1 MALCVIPQQAT
12 RRPMKRFDFKAH
24 WAKLTVGTFASSVSK
39 VPKQAKL
46 YTDCPH
52 SRRLFNNPNSYD
64 GQDRVARQ
72 CIWRISSTSHPWK
85 HVDHM
90 VQSLPQQRKSL
101 MMYFFD
107 GFVRMSFVSLLFSSC
122 FLLSHLPADRVSDEA
137 ETEEA
142 WQLSW
147 CHLLG

>member
-1 MALCVIPQQAT
+1 MALCLIPQQAT

-24 WAKLTVGTFASSVSK
+24 WAKLTISSFASWVSK
-39 VPKQAKL
+39 VPKQGKL
-46 YTDCPH
+46 YADCPH
-52 SRRLFNNPNSYD
+52 SHRLFNSYD

-72 CIWRISSTSHPWK
+72 CIWRISSTCHPWK
-85 HVDHM
+85 QNVDHM
-90 VQSLPQQRKSL
+90 VKSLPQQRKPL
-101 MMYFFD
+101 MMYFFN
-107 GFVRMSFVSLLFSSC
+107 GFVRMSFVSHLFSSC
-122 FLLSHLPADRVSDEA
+122 FLLFHLPADRVSDEA